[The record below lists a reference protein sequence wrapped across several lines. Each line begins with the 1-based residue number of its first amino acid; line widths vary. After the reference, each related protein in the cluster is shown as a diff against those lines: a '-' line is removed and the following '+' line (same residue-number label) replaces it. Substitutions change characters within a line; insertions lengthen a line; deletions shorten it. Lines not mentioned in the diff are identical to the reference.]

1 MAATVVFAGVG
12 PSRGGGGRDGLRG
25 IRSPSPWTLVFRDGL
40 IFQGGLLFQGLYFVG
55 FPAAIKAEINISG
68 KLLF

>member
-1 MAATVVFAGVG
+1 MG

-40 IFQGGLLFQGLYFVG
+40 IFQGGLLFQVLYFVV

>member
-1 MAATVVFAGVG
+1 MVFAGVG

-55 FPAAIKAEINISG
+55 FPAAIKAENNISG